1 MNQALSDD
9 VLGQAIVLKPNSPG
23 STHRL
28 QTSLLS
34 LLPVIKAPVNVKLDW
49 MSHITPVSH
58 FTCRCYLFPLTRV
71 FTVVKAE
78 KDMRGVRFVQ
88 IARKVYA
95 LANSSSS
102 LHLVSTNLLRA
113 LFVNLRDETLLLLAG
128 MWSNPNPNDV
138 EKGWEG
144 IRLAALH
151 HGTAFLRAQSLDTPR
166 DFQAILPSL
175 LVALQ
180 SEDRRVRFAAIACV
194 RSLASTASVAQRPII
209 YAQDDVYGKASDKVQ
224 LLDWADFTRYVKV
237 VDKHGDHFAT
247 DSSYVSVFHQTELR
261 RQKSDSKKDAG

>member
-1 MNQALSDD
+1 M
-9 VLGQAIVLKPNSPG
+9 LGQAVVLKPNSPG
-23 STHRL
+23 TTHRL

-49 MSHITPVSH
+49 MSHITPVSPFCLQVLVLSDMRFH
-58 FTCRCYLFPLTRV
+58 V
-71 FTVVKAE
+71 GKAE

-113 LFVNLRDETLLLLAG
+113 LFVNLRDETLLFLAG
-128 MWSNPNPNDV
+128 IWSNPNPNDV

-151 HGTAFLRAQSLDTPR
+151 HGTAFLRAQSLDTSR
-166 DFQAILPSL
+166 DFQVILPSL

-180 SEDRRVRFAAIACV
+180 SEDRRVRSAAITCV
-194 RSLASTASVAQRPII
+194 RSLASTASVAKRSII
-209 YAQDDVYGKASDKVQ
+209 YGQDDVYGKASDKVQ

-261 RQKSDSKKDAG
+261 RQKSDSKKDAA